1 MSYCRRTVQKLVI
14 IDFSDLKRNFEINA
28 KQNHSLR
35 IDSVDPFII
44 FQNKLEKSCTLVYML
59 TF

>member
-1 MSYCRRTVQKLVI
+1 MSYCRRTVQKIVI
-14 IDFSDLKRNFEINA
+14 IYFSDIKRNFEINA
-28 KQNHSLR
+28 KQNHSLH

-44 FQNKLEKSCTLVYML
+44 YQNKLEKSCTLVYML